1 MCTCMG
7 DCGCVHAYNCG
18 WVVLHF
24 FEEWYGIRKNTSV
37 SHLETWVGY
46 DLYFHPHCACSNS
59 FRTNEYHQVK
69 FEVSQKVNNCVC
81 LKTLSTLLQCNK
93 LTSSDPGIAI

>member
-46 DLYFHPHCACSNS
+46 ALLKIGCNPIT
-59 FRTNEYHQVK
+59 FRGV
-69 FEVSQKVNNCVC
+69 
-81 LKTLSTLLQCNK
+81 
-93 LTSSDPGIAI
+93 LTAV